1 MSQVI
6 QSPSVTQT
14 DIITRKDDPEQQS
27 PQQFQ
32 QCLAVVHSYHSSTL
46 GKAFITEQIEN
57 GDC

>member
-1 MSQVI
+1 MI